1 MTYIRSKTEPGHDV
15 AGERAADARR
25 EIAQEHRQIRSVV
38 EVLETTGNLEALLP
52 CLAELRTLLERHFA
66 REEAPEGLHRVVDAA
81 APRLA
86 ASVQVLIEEHREF
99 LEALDLISERARECL
114 EGPIAEVRR
123 SVAELCRRLHEHEAA
138 ETDLLAGALYDD
150 IGGGD

>member
-1 MTYIRSKTEPGHDV
+1 MTYIRSKTGPPADV
-15 AGERAADARR
+15 RR
-25 EIAQEHRQIRSVV
+25 EIAAEHRQIRSLVTELEGTRDL
-38 EVLETTGNLEALLP
+38 EVLLP
-52 CLAELRTLLERHFA
+52 RLAELRGLLVSHFA
-66 REEAPEGLHRVVDAA
+66 REEAPGGLHRVVDRT

-86 ASVQVLIEEHREF
+86 GPVQALFDEHRE
-99 LEALDLISERARECL
+99 LLADVDELIERTQACL

-123 SVAELCRRLHEHEAA
+123 SVTALCHGLHAHEAA